1 MNKKFIFLTVR
12 SKSLRLPYKCFLPVG
27 GTEAILLLLSR
38 LQSKKYKLIVLTTY
52 DKSDDYLCK
61 LLKKNNFFFYRG
73 SVNNVY
79 SRYIECAKKFNLK
92 KNDIIVRLTA
102 DNLFLDR
109 KFVVLLIKE
118 FKKRKISF
126 LRIDRKKSKLPY
138 GLAAEV
144 FTFDLINSFKP
155 KNMNDAEHVTL
166 QVKRNKKLCYNAV
179 IKSPTNL
186 YNKSCTLDTIDDYIK
201 IYNIFSNIKD
211 PTSISWEILCKKLKN
226 SEKKYF
232 KPQMPNTERIILGA
246 AQFGFKYGINN
257 NSKITQNEVEKIL
270 VFANKIGINKI
281 DTSRNY
287 LLSEKRIYKSIKKY
301 KLSFKIFTKIS
312 SSKSF
317 EDLKRQFAISMNT
330 LKRIDYLLL
339 HNLEDYFKYKKDL
352 KEYFS
357 ALTRKRIIKKIGVS
371 VNYPGELSQVI
382 NSKTFSFFQI
392 PFNILDK
399 RWDNFLTK
407 KNMPLLIIR
416 SIFLQGLFFANRKN
430 ISKKISPHI
439 KNISEKLRYLAESL
453 DRYDVKDLMLSYVM
467 SKKNINQFVIGLDN
481 EIQAKEFL
489 FYLTRKKLTNSEI
502 KLIDSHFRRIN
513 NKILSPVLWN

>member
-1 MNKKFIFLTVR
+1 
-12 SKSLRLPYKCFLPVG
+12 
-27 GTEAILLLLSR
+27 
-38 LQSKKYKLIVLTTY
+38 
-52 DKSDDYLCK
+52 
-61 LLKKNNFFFYRG
+61 
-73 SVNNVY
+73 
-79 SRYIECAKKFNLK
+79 
-92 KNDIIVRLTA
+92 
-102 DNLFLDR
+102 
-109 KFVVLLIKE
+109 
-118 FKKRKISF
+118 
-126 LRIDRKKSKLPY
+126 
-138 GLAAEV
+138 
-144 FTFDLINSFKP
+144 
-155 KNMNDAEHVTL
+155 
-166 QVKRNKKLCYNAV
+166 
-179 IKSPTNL
+179 
-186 YNKSCTLDTIDDYIK
+186 
-201 IYNIFSNIKD
+201 
-211 PTSISWEILCKKLKN
+211 
-226 SEKKYF
+226 
-232 KPQMPNTERIILGA
+232 MPNTERIILGA

-481 EIQAKEFL
+481 EIQAKELL